1 MKLLKIIIVVALI
14 LAIGFVG
21 GIKTADYYTESR
33 FALAETRLNT
43 LTESRFAL
51 AEMRLNALEA
61 SINELVYLNEV
72 AEWATDTRS
81 YYDGVELNKVIFYLE
96 HARQAHADIANN
108 PLWCLYYHTDP
119 ETQREWVRVYDEI
132 LEYFNGRTQ

>member
-21 GIKTADYYTESR
+21 GIKTADYY
-33 FALAETRLNT
+33 
-43 LTESRFAL
+43 TESRFAL

-96 HARQAHADIANN
+96 HARQTHADIANN
-108 PLWCLYYHTDP
+108 PLWCLHYHTDP